1 MIVFKKELSDFY
13 DFILVRIKT
22 PSLKYKKA
30 QFEVFN
36 DDYLTGLDMPTRLL
50 YSEDK
55 LTFWKFEISLLGFGF
70 TIYRQYSY

>member
-1 MIVFKKELSDFY
+1 MIVFKKERSDF
-13 DFILVRIKT
+13 DFTQVSITT

-50 YSEDK
+50 YTEDRMS
-55 LTFWKFEISLLGFGF
+55 FWKFEMSLLGFGF